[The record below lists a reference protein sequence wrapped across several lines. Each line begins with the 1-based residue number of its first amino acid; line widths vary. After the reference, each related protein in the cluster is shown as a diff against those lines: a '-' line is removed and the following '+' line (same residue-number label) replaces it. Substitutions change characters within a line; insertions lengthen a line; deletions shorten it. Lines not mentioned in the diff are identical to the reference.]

1 MLMLNKKDAIVK
13 SLLIQLNK
21 ETSDLIRWIQVKI
34 GLLVLLK
41 YLGAVEHQQM
51 LCRESRSRLR

>member
-1 MLMLNKKDAIVK
+1 MLNKKDAIVK
-13 SLLIQLNK
+13 SLQEIQLNK
-21 ETSDLIRWIQVKI
+21 ETSDLIPWIQAKI

-51 LCRESRSRLR
+51 LCRESKSRLR

>member
-21 ETSDLIRWIQVKI
+21 GTLDLIRWIQVKI
-34 GLLVLLK
+34 GLLVSLK
-41 YLGAVEHQQM
+41 YLGAVERQLM